1 MKLSKLL
8 SNLKVTR
15 ISGSAE
21 IEISGIS
28 EDSRTISQ
36 GFLFFARQGH
46 KTSGLRYLPEALRKG
61 AVAIVSEE
69 QLAQLD
75 ATVIQ
80 VPSIAEAES
89 KISACFY
96 GFPSTKLRVV
106 GVTGTNGKT
115 TFTYLLEAIANAAG
129 WRTGVIGT
137 INYRIPKENSKETE
151 ILPAPNTTPN
161 PLELQRI
168 LALMRDRNTD
178 LVVMEVSSHALELG
192 RVEAIDF
199 DGAVFTNLTQDHLDF
214 HKTMENYFLA
224 KAKLFASISPKPK
237 KLETPM
243 PKGTGNKFCIINAD
257 DPYGKRMASFSKIP
271 VKSYGIQMPAEF
283 MARNIFLSTSGSSFH
298 LLYNAQEQEIHLSLL
313 GQHNVSNALA
323 AAAAATELG
332 ISLHL
337 ITQGLGSIQAIPGR
351 AEPVICGQDFT
362 VLVDYAHT
370 EDALKNIL
378 QAIQPLAKK
387 KILTLFGCG
396 GDRDRSKRPLM
407 GAVAAELS
415 DWVVI
420 TSDNPRSED
429 PRQIALDIEVGIQ
442 RLGKKNYE
450 VILDREEAIKKILE
464 LAGKDDMV
472 LVAGKGHETYQI
484 FADRT
489 IEFDDRKII
498 RKILSEKINPHP
510 DCQKR

>member
-1 MKLSKLL
+1 MKLSELL
-8 SNLKVTR
+8 SDLKVTH
-15 ISGSAE
+15 ISGNAN

-28 EDSRTISQ
+28 EDSRTVGR
-36 GFLFFARQGH
+36 GFLFFARKGQ
-46 KTSGLRYLPEALRKG
+46 KTSGFNYISDALKKG
-61 AVAIVSEE
+61 ATAILSQEPLP
-69 QLAQLD
+69 QTD
-75 ATVIQ
+75 ATLIQ

-89 KISACFY
+89 KISSRFY
-96 GFPSTKLRVV
+96 GFPSRKLRVV

-115 TFTYLLEAIANAAG
+115 TFTYLLEAIATAVG
-129 WRTGVIGT
+129 WRSGVIGT

-151 ILPAPNTTPN
+151 ILSAPNTTPN

-168 LALMRDRNTD
+168 LALMRDRKTD

-192 RVEAIDF
+192 RVEGIDF

-224 KAKLFASISPKPK
+224 KAKLFAMISPEQK
-237 KLETPM
+237 KLESASQ
-243 PKGTGNKFCIINAD
+243 KGKGNKFCIINAD

-283 MARNIFLSTSGSSFH
+283 TARNICLSTRGSSFE
-298 LLYNAQEQEIHLSLL
+298 LLWNEQGQEIHLSLI
-313 GQHNVSNALA
+313 GRHNVYNALA
-323 AAAAATELG
+323 AASAASQLG
-332 ISLHL
+332 IPFQL
-337 ITQGLGSIQAIPGR
+337 IAQGLSSIQSIPGR

-362 VLVDYAHT
+362 ILVDYAHT

-396 GDRDRSKRPLM
+396 GDRDRAKRPLM
-407 GAVAAELS
+407 GAVAAKFS
-415 DWVVI
+415 DWVIV

-464 LAGKDDMV
+464 LAQKDDIV
-472 LVAGKGHETYQI
+472 LIAGKGHETYQI

-489 IEFDDRKII
+489 IEFDDRQIVK
-498 RKILSEKINPHP
+498 KNLAGQPHP
-510 DCQKR
+510 SQKNHC